1 MMGKWDNTAKKLS
14 DIENNVE
21 YSISRLSITSTDER
35 KYNTF
40 ISILLD
46 LLPLLRT
53 GIRDAEREF
62 EEKWGVPFDEE
73 LDEDTGNPEFLK
85 RKKWLMKKEEN
96 YQYYEDVAFPKKIED
111 LKIQEQRIGNI
122 SGYMVKDLASNV
134 EIPATRETLKSA
146 YEIKERIRKV
156 RTNNEL
162 GKVIVMAKADAME
175 FGYFNPSARMSA
187 TPYMGLISG
196 MDSESGMSFA
206 KKISGGSDDDSGPAE
221 DE

>member
-1 MMGKWDNTAKKLS
+1 MMGKWDNTAKRLS

-21 YSISRLSITSTDER
+21 YAISRLSITSTDER

-53 GIRDAEREF
+53 GIREAQREF
-62 EEKWGVPFDEE
+62 EEKWGIPFD
-73 LDEDTGNPEFLK
+73 DDTDIEDPEFMK
-85 RKKWLMKKEEN
+85 RKKWLVKKEEN

-134 EIPATRETLKSA
+134 EIPATRESLKSA

-175 FGYFNPSARMSA
+175 FGYFNPSAKMSA

-196 MDSESGMSFA
+196 MDSESGMNFA
-206 KKISGGSDDDSGPAE
+206 KKIEGGEDNDSGSAE